1 MSVVEISKDEVIDNL
16 LNVKTRSKK
25 QQNALNE
32 AEQLIHLLW
41 EQVKQTP
48 QSRFDAFKKIY
59 TTNMEV
65 MEKMNDEMVSEIKE
79 LKEEN
84 KKLLS
89 PMECGGQLEKDLDE
103 LKEWRKIGK
112 TSFGICDDCSYSGVS
127 LMIDDMYENIKELK
141 KENEKLHNS
150 ENVLRNHLNLRN
162 KNIIDSNMEIKSL
175 KQQIKILELSK
186 K

>member
-41 EQVKQTP
+41 EQLKQTP

-65 MEKMNDEMVSEIKE
+65 MEKINDEMVSEIKE

-89 PMECGGQLEKDLDE
+89 PMECGGQLKKDLDE

-112 TSFGICDDCSYSGVS
+112 TSFGDFGDCSGVKI
-127 LMIDDMYENIKELK
+127 MVDDMYENIKELK
-141 KENEKLHNS
+141 EENEKLVNS

-162 KNIIDSNMEIKSL
+162 KNIIDINMEIKSL

>member
-65 MEKMNDEMVSEIKE
+65 MEKMNDE
-79 LKEEN
+79 LKE
-84 KKLLS
+84 
-89 PMECGGQLEKDLDE
+89 
-103 LKEWRKIGK
+103 
-112 TSFGICDDCSYSGVS
+112 
-127 LMIDDMYENIKELK
+127 
-141 KENEKLHNS
+141 ENEKLHNS
-150 ENVLRNHLNLRN
+150 ENILRSHLNLRN
-162 KNIIDSNMEIKSL
+162 KNLNDSNIEIKSL
-175 KQQIKILELSK
+175 KQQIKILQLSK